1 MKEKAEEQFRES
13 DQLPLGLNENF
24 VFWEKRV
31 RFPVMKYNQYFNFV
45 RIIEGKK
52 EKIPF

>member
-24 VFWEKRV
+24 VFWEK
-31 RFPVMKYNQYFNFV
+31 K
-45 RIIEGKK
+45 GT
-52 EKIPF
+52 IPSYEI